1 VSVARLLRTLYLLY
15 FSRPASNRTLYK
27 AIRAKPVRS
36 IVELGIDLGGRTERI
51 LEIAG
56 WRSESLRYT
65 GIDLFEARTGGEG
78 GSSLKDTFAKLR
90 VPGVRVQLVPGD
102 PYTALTRVANAL
114 TGTDL
119 LLIAANQDQESLARA
134 WSWIPRMLTP
144 SSLVFVE
151 TCGASGGETNW
162 RQVKLD
168 EVQRLASAAARAQ
181 RRAA

>member
-1 VSVARLLRTLYLLY
+1 MSVARLLRTLYLLY

-27 AIRAKPVRS
+27 AIRAKPVRC

-65 GIDLFEARTGGEG
+65 GIDLFEARTSGEG
-78 GSSLKDTFAKLR
+78 CPSLKDTFARLR

-102 PYTALTRVANAL
+102 PYMALMRVANAL
-114 TGTDL
+114 AGTDL

-151 TCGASGGETNW
+151 TCGASPGEINW
-162 RQVKLD
+162 RQLKLD
-168 EVQRLASAAARAQ
+168 EVQQLASAVARTQ